1 MRYSTSNRP
10 NGVPLKSGLKVIEN
24 GTFGSVFD
32 LSKNSGGP
40 ERQQDFLC
48 GAQME
53 ALTGESRRREDRGAE
68 GSRVWGWV
76 SPPQP
81 TKGSGGAS

>member
-40 ERQQDFLC
+40 ERQQDFFVWGTNG
-48 GAQME
+48 GADWRE
-53 ALTGESRRREDRGAE
+53 PKARGSRRRRE
-68 GSRVWGWV
+68 
-76 SPPQP
+76 
-81 TKGSGGAS
+81 